1 MKLAILDAHA
11 DNPGDLSWDYFK
23 EFADVVLYDRTS
35 SNDVINRIGDADAIF
50 VNKVQITEEILQK
63 APKLK
68 YIGVCATGY
77 NVIDLDACSKR
88 NIIVTNIPA
97 YSTNAVAQH
106 VFALI
111 TNFSNNVSLH
121 NQSVHAGEWIQSP
134 DFVYWKEPL
143 FELAGKTLG
152 IFGYGEIGS
161 KVAEIGK
168 AFGMKIICNTR
179 TKKPG
184 MPEFVS
190 FEKLLKE
197 ADILT
202 LHAPLTDLTK
212 NIINKESLSLMKKSA
227 YLINT
232 ARGGF
237 VVEKDLAECLK
248 AGVIAGYAADVI
260 ATEPMLPDC
269 PLLNCP
275 NCVLTPHIAWAPKE
289 TRKRLLDIA
298 YENFKAWID
307 GHPINVVNTIA

>member
-190 FEKLLKE
+190 FEELLKE

-248 AGVIAGYAADVI
+248 AGGIAGYAADVI

>member
-11 DNPGDLSWDYFK
+11 DNPGDLSWDSFK

-152 IFGYGEIGS
+152 IFGYGAIGL

-190 FEKLLKE
+190 FEELLKE

-237 VVEKDLAECLK
+237 VVEKDLAEYLK
-248 AGVIAGYAADVI
+248 AGGIAGYAADVI
-260 ATEPMLPDC
+260 TTEPMLPDC

>member
-11 DNPGDLSWDYFK
+11 DNPGDLSWDSFK

-152 IFGYGEIGS
+152 IFGYGAIGS

-190 FEKLLKE
+190 FEELLKE

-248 AGVIAGYAADVI
+248 AGGIAGYAADVI
-260 ATEPMLPDC
+260 TTEPMLPDC

>member
-11 DNPGDLSWDYFK
+11 DNPGDLSWDSFK

-190 FEKLLKE
+190 FEELLKE

-248 AGVIAGYAADVI
+248 VGGIAGYAADVI
-260 ATEPMLPDC
+260 TTEPMLPDC

-307 GHPINVVNTIA
+307 GHPSNVVNTIA